1 MEKNTQ
7 PESAFPYQVQ
17 GPTTGPEISCGMTL
31 RDYFAAKAM
40 EGYLSD
46 ASVDWEP
53 ENLERHASDF
63 YMMADAMLVSR
74 EGK

>member
-7 PESAFPYQVQ
+7 LESAFPYQVQ
-17 GPTTGPEISCGMTL
+17 GPTTGPEISCGMAL

-40 EGYLSD
+40 QSIAAYQLEND
-46 ASVDWEP
+46 SVDKTVAAM
-53 ENLERHASDF
+53 ASYDL
-63 YMMADAMLVSR
+63 ADAMLKAR